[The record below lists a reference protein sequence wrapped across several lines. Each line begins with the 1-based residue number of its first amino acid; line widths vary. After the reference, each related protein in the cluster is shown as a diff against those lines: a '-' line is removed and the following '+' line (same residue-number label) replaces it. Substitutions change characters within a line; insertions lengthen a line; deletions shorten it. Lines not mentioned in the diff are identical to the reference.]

1 VNPAK
6 IGDTVQVHYVGR
18 LDDGTE
24 FDSSRDRDPI
34 QFTIGNHEVIPGFES
49 AVVGMTPGETKTQKV
64 PAAQAYGP
72 YRPERIFAIE
82 RAGFPPD
89 IEPEPGLRLQVT
101 DRMTGKAF
109 PVSIL
114 RVTDDEVTLD
124 ANHPLAGK
132 DLSFEITLVSI
143 R

>member
-1 VNPAK
+1 MNPAK
-6 IGDTVQVHYVGR
+6 IGDTVKVHYVGR

-24 FDSSRDRDPI
+24 FDSSRDREPI
-34 QFTIGNHEVIPGFES
+34 EFTIGNHEVIPGFEN
-49 AVVGMTPGETKTQKV
+49 AVIGMSPGETKTQTV

-72 YRPERIFAIE
+72 YRPERIFAIDRE
-82 RAGFPPD
+82 SFPPD

-101 DRMTGKAF
+101 DRATGKAF

-114 RVTDDEVTLD
+114 RVTDEEVTLD

>member
-24 FDSSRDRDPI
+24 FDSSRDREPI
-34 QFTIGNHEVIPGFES
+34 EFTIGNHEVIPGFES
-49 AVVGMTPGETKTQKV
+49 AVVGMNPGETKTQKV
-64 PAAQAYGP
+64 PADQAYGP

-82 RAGFPPD
+82 RTSFPPD

-101 DRMTGKAF
+101 DRMTGNAF

-114 RVTDDEVTLD
+114 RVSDDEVTLD